1 MNGLP
6 EMVYGQVPLD
16 CLREFFSRHV
26 VVESHEADAVALWI
40 AHTYVYETARATPYI
55 YFCSPDPGS
64 GKTTALEVLAELC
77 ARAVSID
84 DISGP
89 ALFRLIEEDSPTVL
103 LDEVDGVFGKKSSD
117 VAEDHRKLLNSGYR
131 KGKQAIRCGVGT
143 SPSSSASTSSA
154 QRGSQA

>member
-55 YFCSPDPGS
+55 YFCSPDPAPARRPRS
-64 GKTTALEVLAELC
+64 RCLPNC
-77 ARAVSID
+77 ARGRSR
-84 DISGP
+84 STTSP
-89 ALFRLIEEDSPTVL
+89 AL
-103 LDEVDGVFGKKSSD
+103 
-117 VAEDHRKLLNSGYR
+117 
-131 KGKQAIRCGVGT
+131 
-143 SPSSSASTSSA
+143 PSSV
-154 QRGSQA
+154 